1 MKLRSE
7 EKKGSAL
14 NHIVGQDTDTDS
26 LSLKS
31 SVFFIKARLGKIE
44 GFLGGRWVDIW
55 PHQGLPHLR
64 ANSN

>member
-1 MKLRSE
+1 MMKLRSE

-44 GFLGGRWVDIW
+44 GSWEEGG
-55 PHQGLPHLR
+55 
-64 ANSN
+64 